1 MERVA
6 SLLPSTT
13 EIVCALGL
21 GRSLVG
27 RSHECD
33 FPPEVRALP
42 VLTEAKLDARAPSR
56 EIDDRVKQLVRDAL
70 SIYRVDA
77 EKLRALAPSL
87 VLTQEQCDVCAASPK
102 DVEEALASWTGARPR
117 VVSLAPSTLGDVW
130 GDLVRVASALGVPER
145 GEALAEKL
153 ASRLTDVS
161 ERALRIRPRPCVAA
175 IEWTDPLMAA
185 GNWMPELIALAGG
198 ENLFGE
204 TGRHSPWLE
213 WEALRAADPDLIV
226 VLPCGFDLART
237 RREMAPLV
245 ARPGWGELR
254 AVREGRVFLADGNQY
269 FNRPGPRLVESLE
282 ILAEILHPSAFAPR
296 YCGTGWELFPRGTD
310 RSVGESPKNT

>member
-21 GRSLVG
+21 GPSLVG

-42 VLTEAKLDARAPSR
+42 VLTEAKLDSRAPSR
-56 EIDDRVKQLVRDAL
+56 EIDDRVRQLVRDAL

-102 DVEEALASWTGARPR
+102 DVEAALASWTGGRPR
-117 VVSLAPSTLGDVW
+117 VLSLAPSTLGDVW
-130 GDLVRVASALGVPER
+130 GDLVRVAAALGVAER

-161 ERALRIRPRPCVAA
+161 ERTLRIRPRPRVAA

-198 ENLFGE
+198 ESLFGE
-204 TGRHSPWLE
+204 TGRHSPWLD

-237 RREMAPLV
+237 RREMAPL
-245 ARPGWGELR
+245 ARQPGWSELR
-254 AVREGRVFLADGNQY
+254 AVREGRIFLTDGNQY

-282 ILAEILHPSAFAPR
+282 ILAEILHPAEFPARHLGS
-296 YCGTGWELFPRGTD
+296 GWEPLSSGAD
-310 RSVGESPKNT
+310 HAA

>member
-42 VLTEAKLDARAPSR
+42 VLTEPKLDARAPSR

-117 VVSLAPSTLGDVW
+117 VVQLAPSTLGDVW
-130 GDLVRVASALGVPER
+130 GDLVRWNR
-145 GEALAEKL
+145 
-153 ASRLTDVS
+153 SRS
-161 ERALRIRPRPCVAA
+161 WRK
-175 IEWTDPLMAA
+175 
-185 GNWMPELIALAGG
+185 
-198 ENLFGE
+198 
-204 TGRHSPWLE
+204 S
-213 WEALRAADPDLIV
+213 
-226 VLPCGFDLART
+226 RT
-237 RREMAPLV
+237 RRSLRSAT
-245 ARPGWGELR
+245 ARSAGNASHGE
-254 AVREGRVFLADGNQY
+254 Q
-269 FNRPGPRLVESLE
+269 
-282 ILAEILHPSAFAPR
+282 
-296 YCGTGWELFPRGTD
+296 TD
-310 RSVGESPKNT
+310 LSVKT